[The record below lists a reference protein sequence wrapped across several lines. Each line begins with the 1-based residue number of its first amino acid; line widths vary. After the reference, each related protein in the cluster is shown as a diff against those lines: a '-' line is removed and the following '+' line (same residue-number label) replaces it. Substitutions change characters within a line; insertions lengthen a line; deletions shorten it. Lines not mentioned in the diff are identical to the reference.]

1 MVTHKAEKN
10 YSKKELN
17 VSFYRK
23 KLKQSL
29 MTEIMRQYA
38 DLQSNDSIMIKEYF
52 KIDSGVGYIYCSLF
66 GSEILEE
73 KGREDKFFI
82 FKFV

>member
-1 MVTHKAEKN
+1 
-10 YSKKELN
+10 
-17 VSFYRK
+17 
-23 KLKQSL
+23 

-66 GSEILEE
+66 GSERIVEFEISSYKIYQVNKL
-73 KGREDKFFI
+73 I
-82 FKFV
+82 